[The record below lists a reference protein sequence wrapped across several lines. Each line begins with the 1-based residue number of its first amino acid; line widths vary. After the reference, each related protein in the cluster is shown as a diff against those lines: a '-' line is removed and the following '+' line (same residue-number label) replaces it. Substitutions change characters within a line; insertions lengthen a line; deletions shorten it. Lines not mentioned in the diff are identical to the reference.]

1 MVRSGSNVMA
11 LLLAAAS
18 LPWSGGSA
26 FAQALPSMG
35 CGTVQTNAHIRCTA
49 FGAGALTRDRRAYWS
64 DVPSRETLSAR
75 YLEESECHADAE
87 ARCDPISTSPTSF
100 STRWTFDQLLGSR
113 GCEAG
118 ATGNGWID
126 PYLAWRT
133 TIVLPRLYGDRT
145 WRLTIIANAITPAT
159 IRPYPSTAAE
169 VGPCHLMIA
178 GVGTSKDITIRRGNP
193 VNEQRE
199 MLSSFSPGEY
209 LAELQCPAIQ
219 GSECRL
225 GRATVS
231 LQITASPEER

>member
-1 MVRSGSNVMA
+1 MA
-11 LLLAAAS
+11 RIHGKALAPLLAAAL
-18 LPWSGGSA
+18 LPLSGGPA
-26 FAQALPSMG
+26 EAQALPSMA

-75 YLEESECHADAE
+75 YLDESECHADAE

-100 STRWTFDQLLGSR
+100 STRWTFDQVLGSR

-133 TIVLPRLYGDRT
+133 KIVLPRLYGDRT
-145 WRLTIIANAITPAT
+145 WLLTVVASAITPAT
-159 IRPYPSTAAE
+159 IRAYPSAATE
-169 VGPCHLMIA
+169 VGACHLLIT
-178 GVGTSKDITIRRGNP
+178 GVGTSKDIAIRRGNP
-193 VNEQRE
+193 TNEQRE
-199 MLSSFSPGEY
+199 MLSSFNPGEY

-225 GRATVS
+225 GRATIS

>member
-1 MVRSGSNVMA
+1 MLRNRSNAMA

-18 LPWSGGSA
+18 LPWSIGSA
-26 FAQALPSMG
+26 PAQTLPSMP

-64 DVPSRETLSAR
+64 EVPGRETLSAR
-75 YLEESECHADAE
+75 YLDESECHADAE
-87 ARCDPISTSPTSF
+87 ARCDAISTSPWSY
-100 STRWTFDQLLGSR
+100 STRWTFDQVLGSR
-113 GCEAG
+113 GCEPG

-133 TIVLPRLYGDRT
+133 KIVLPRLYGDRT
-145 WRLTIIANAITPAT
+145 WLLTIVANAITPAT
-159 IRPYPSTAAE
+159 IRAYPSTATE
-169 VGPCHLMIA
+169 VGACHLLIT
-178 GVGTSKDITIRRGNP
+178 GVGTSKDIAIRRGNP
-193 VNEQRE
+193 LNEQRDI
-199 MLSSFSPGEY
+199 LSSFNPGEY

-231 LQITASPEER
+231 LQITASPEGD